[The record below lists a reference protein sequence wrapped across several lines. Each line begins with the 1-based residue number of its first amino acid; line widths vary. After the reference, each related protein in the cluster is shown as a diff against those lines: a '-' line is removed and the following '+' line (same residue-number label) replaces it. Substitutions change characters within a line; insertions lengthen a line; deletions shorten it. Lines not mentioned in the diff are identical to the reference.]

1 MKKVWEGFI
10 KQAKALK
17 AGAIVQCQENPL
29 GVLLILLV
37 VSLLAWIIR
46 QTAQNNWLG
55 FEGKRLWHWMDL
67 LLVPVIVAFVVWI
80 LDRREHM
87 SDRIA
92 AKARVDHEQNLTN
105 QRAATDRKI
114 NNDRLNQQTLE
125 SCLEYISEHI
135 LNAHVS
141 PATPLVKT
149 AIIRARVLEVIDSL
163 GYDYQ
168 RRDQVLRFL
177 YETDYH
183 KTGAASQPLFREAN
197 LSKLKLRKADL
208 RQVDFTKTDLTSA
221 NLCGSR
227 LSEACFEDARLPVS
241 RLIGVSLDKANLTRA
256 DLNKACLAKSSLV
269 DSILNDAQL
278 NDANLKCANLSG
290 AEMKKARLDYANLK
304 RANLSDAQLSG
315 AVMKGANL
323 HSVSLQRTVL
333 NNADLR
339 ETDLGSA
346 IIEVDINQADFVNL
360 RGAKIDESTIMP
372 KKLRD
377 VLEIQGTP
385 SIKKKPNISDEKR
398 ERSSEDSLLDLLVSE
413 SADLEVKRDQ
423 RYKDVDLSMSDL
435 DDVYLSGFDLFRT
448 DFTGSQLRGADFTKS
463 KLHRTKFTN
472 CDLTGAI
479 LDGAEMDE
487 CELTGATITQAQL
500 ARAKNVPP
508 IFTT

>member
-1 MKKVWEGFI
+1 
-10 KQAKALK
+10 
-17 AGAIVQCQENPL
+17 
-29 GVLLILLV
+29 
-37 VSLLAWIIR
+37 
-46 QTAQNNWLG
+46 
-55 FEGKRLWHWMDL
+55 
-67 LLVPVIVAFVVWI
+67 
-80 LDRREHM
+80 
-87 SDRIA
+87 
-92 AKARVDHEQNLTN
+92 
-105 QRAATDRKI
+105 
-114 NNDRLNQQTLE
+114 
-125 SCLEYISEHI
+125 
-135 LNAHVS
+135 
-141 PATPLVKT
+141 
-149 AIIRARVLEVIDSL
+149 
-163 GYDYQ
+163 
-168 RRDQVLRFL
+168 
-177 YETDYH
+177 
-183 KTGAASQPLFREAN
+183 
-197 LSKLKLRKADL
+197 
-208 RQVDFTKTDLTSA
+208 
-221 NLCGSR
+221 
-227 LSEACFEDARLPVS
+227 
-241 RLIGVSLDKANLTRA
+241 
-256 DLNKACLAKSSLV
+256 
-269 DSILNDAQL
+269 
-278 NDANLKCANLSG
+278 
-290 AEMKKARLDYANLK
+290 
-304 RANLSDAQLSG
+304 
-315 AVMKGANL
+315 MKGANL